1 MLRVTD
7 VKKAFGG
14 QSVLAGL
21 SFQLNPG
28 ERAGLVGRNGA
39 GKTTLLRL
47 ILGDEEPDT
56 GAISLTPG
64 ETLGYLSQDS
74 QLDSGRTLHDELLSV
89 FAAILDLEREQREV
103 ERLLSTTAEE
113 ARLLALVERHDTLLT
128 AFDRLGGYTIEAEV
142 GKVMDGLGFVPAD
155 REKLVDQFS
164 GGWQMRVGLAKL
176 LLQAPDVLLLD
187 EPTNHLDLA
196 AVEWL
201 AEYLRGYKGS
211 IFIVS
216 HDRWLL
222 DRVCTRILELENG
235 AVVPWSGN
243 YSAYL
248 KQKAER
254 LEAQTAAYARQQE
267 YLGKQEAFI
276 ARFRGKPSKT
286 RATQSREKLLEKMER
301 VDAPP
306 AAARRLAFRFPA
318 TSPSG
323 RETMLLRRV
332 RKGYGDHVV
341 FEGVTFTMERGDR
354 IALIGPNGAG
364 KTTLLRLL
372 AREEQPDRGSVTWG
386 HNVRPA
392 YFTQHQAESLDPTHT
407 VFEEVYEVAPPS
419 WTQTDVRSLL
429 GRFLFRGDDVFKAI
443 DVLSGGER
451 SRVALAKLLLSP
463 TNVLLL
469 DEPTNHLD
477 IPAREVLEEA
487 LAGYD
492 GAFVIATHDRYL
504 LDQVTNKVIEV
515 AGGHVTV
522 HNMGYREFVAER
534 SKGPGSAGRG
544 TAKAASV
551 AAAGPRPDAAPDPVQ
566 TEAAPSRPGGNGQ
579 RSTANGQRPATK
591 VRSDLRTTEQQI
603 EALEQRNEEL
613 AQKLADPDLYRH
625 ADDYQVVLQE
635 HEEVA
640 AELSLLTARWEELAR
655 HVEALTP

>member
-47 ILGDEEPDT
+47 ILGEDEPDAGSIT
-56 GAISLTPG
+56 LTPG
-64 ETLGYLSQDS
+64 ETLGYLAQDI
-74 QLDSGRTLHDELLSV
+74 QFDSERTLHDELLSV
-89 FAAILDLEREQREV
+89 FARILELEREQRQLEAD
-103 ERLLSTTAEE
+103 LSSTTDDAH
-113 ARLLALVERHDTLLT
+113 LLTLVERHDALQTE
-128 AFDRLGGYTIEAEV
+128 FERLGGYTIEAEV
-142 GKVMDGLGFVPAD
+142 GKVMDGLGFTPAD
-155 REKLVDQFS
+155 RSKHVNQFS
-164 GGWQMRVGLAKL
+164 GGWQMRVGLARL
-176 LLQAPDVLLLD
+176 LLRAPDVLLLD
-187 EPTNHLDLA
+187 EPTNHLDLF

-201 AEYLRGYKGS
+201 AEYLRNYKGS

-254 LEAQTAAYARQQE
+254 LEAQAAAYERQQE

-276 ARFRGKPSKT
+276 ARFRGKPTKT
-286 RATQSREKLLEKMER
+286 RATQSREKLLEKIER
-301 VDAPP
+301 VEAPP
-306 AAARRLAFRFPA
+306 PPARRLAFRFPA
-318 TSPSG
+318 TTPSG

-332 RKGYGDHVV
+332 RKGYGDHTV
-341 FEGVTFTMERGDR
+341 FDGVTFTIERGDR

-372 AREEQPDRGSVTWG
+372 AQEEQADRGSVTWG

-407 VFEEVYEVAPPS
+407 VFEEVYEVAPPG
-419 WTQTDVRSLL
+419 WTQTDVRGLL
-429 GRFLFRGDDVFKAI
+429 GRFLFRGEDVFKTI
-443 DVLSGGER
+443 SVLSGGER
-451 SRVALAKLLLSP
+451 SRVALAKLLLRP

-477 IPAREVLEEA
+477 IPAREVLEDA

-515 AGGHVTV
+515 TGGKMTV
-522 HNMGYREFVAER
+522 HTVGYREFVEQRA
-534 SKGPGSAGRG
+534 KGRRDVGMRG
-544 TAKAASV
+544 DGDEGMTKTGQKQPRTPSPLIPSS
-551 AAAGPRPDAAPDPVQ
+551 PRPPI
-566 TEAAPSRPGGNGQ
+566 PSRT
-579 RSTANGQRPATK
+579 RSE
-591 VRSDLRTTEQQI
+591 LRTTEQQI
-603 EALEQRNEEL
+603 EALEQRSDEL
-613 AQKLADPDLYRH
+613 AQKLADPDLYRRS
-625 ADDYQVVLQE
+625 DDYQLVLQE
-635 HEEVA
+635 HEEVTS
-640 AELSLLTARWEELAR
+640 ELSSLTERWESLAR
-655 HVEALTP
+655 QVEELVN

>member
-14 QSVLAGL
+14 QVVLAAL

-47 ILGDEEPDT
+47 ILGEDEPD
-56 GAISLTPG
+56 GGSIAVTPG
-64 ETLGYLSQDS
+64 DTLGYLAQDI
-74 QLDSGRTLHDELLSV
+74 QFDSERTLHDELLSV
-89 FAAILDLEREQREV
+89 FARILALEGEQR
-103 ERLLSTTAEE
+103 LLEAELSATADD
-113 ARLLALVERHDTLLT
+113 ARLLTLVERHDALQTE
-128 AFDRLGGYTIEAEV
+128 FERLGGYTIEAEV
-142 GKVMDGLGFVPAD
+142 GKVMDGLGFSPAD
-155 REKLVDQFS
+155 RDKRVNEFS

-176 LLQAPDVLLLD
+176 LLRAPDILLLD
-187 EPTNHLDLA
+187 EPTNHLDLF

-201 AEYLRGYKGS
+201 AEYLRAYKGS

-248 KQKAER
+248 KQKEER
-254 LEAQTAAYARQQE
+254 LEAQAAAYARQQE
-267 YLGKQEAFI
+267 YVGKQEAWI

-286 RATQSREKLLEKMER
+286 RATQSREKLLDKIER
-301 VDAPP
+301 VEAPP
-306 AAARRLAFRFPA
+306 PPGRRLAFRFPA
-318 TSPSG
+318 TTPSG

-341 FEGVTFTMERGDR
+341 FDGVTLTMERGDR

-392 YFTQHQAESLDPTHT
+392 YFTQHQAESLTPDHT
-407 VFEEVYEVAPPS
+407 VFAEVYEVAPPG

-429 GRFLFRGDDVFKAI
+429 GRFLFRGEDVFKEI
-443 DVLSGGER
+443 GVLSGGER
-451 SRVALAKLLLSP
+451 SRVALAKLLLRP

-477 IPAREVLEEA
+477 IPAREVLEDA

-515 AGGHVTV
+515 TSGQVTV
-522 HNMGYREFVAER
+522 HPVGYREFVEQRKGRAKDEGMRRSGDEER
-534 SKGPGSAGRG
+534 KKDAPHPLISSSPHLPLSSSPPSASR
-544 TAKAASV
+544 V
-551 AAAGPRPDAAPDPVQ
+551 AAK
-566 TEAAPSRPGGNGQ
+566 T
-579 RSTANGQRPATK
+579 
-591 VRSDLRTTEQQI
+591 RSDLRTTEQEI
-603 EALEQRNEEL
+603 EQLEQRSEEL

-625 ADDYQVVLQE
+625 ADDYQLVLQE
-635 HEEVA
+635 HDEITK
-640 AELSLLTARWEELAR
+640 ELSRLTERWEDLAR
-655 HVEALTP
+655 QVEVLS